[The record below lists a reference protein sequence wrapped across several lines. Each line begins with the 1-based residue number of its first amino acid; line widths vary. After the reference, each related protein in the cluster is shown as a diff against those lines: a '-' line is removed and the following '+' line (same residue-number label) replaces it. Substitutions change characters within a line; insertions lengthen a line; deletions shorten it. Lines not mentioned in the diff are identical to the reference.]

1 LSAIAGE
8 APAES
13 STLATKFND
22 TVGERLNE
30 QTFRAKRGV
39 SGDDLI
45 DRGGDNGGDGSNC
58 HSASSF

>member
-1 LSAIAGE
+1 
-8 APAES
+8 
-13 STLATKFND
+13 LATKFND

-30 QTFRAKRGV
+30 QTFRTKRGV